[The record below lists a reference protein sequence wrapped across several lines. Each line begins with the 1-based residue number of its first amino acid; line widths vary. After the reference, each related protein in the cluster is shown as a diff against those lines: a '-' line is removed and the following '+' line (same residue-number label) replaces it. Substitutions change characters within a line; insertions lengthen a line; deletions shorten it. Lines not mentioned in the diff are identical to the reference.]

1 MDLIDY
7 IAFSTIGGIA
17 YIVYDSLC
25 KKFIH
30 LENSISKFEK
40 NLKMQNQMQNAN
52 IDRID
57 MSQDLLH
64 EHREFFEFEI
74 AKIYN
79 KLEQINEE
87 QWNNEAMGQ

>member
-40 NLKMQNQMQNAN
+40 NLKMQNAN

-57 MSQDLLH
+57 MSQDVLH

-74 AKIYN
+74 TKIYN
-79 KLEQINEE
+79 KLEQINKE
-87 QWNNEAMGQ
+87 QWNNE

>member
-40 NLKMQNQMQNAN
+40 NLKMQNERQNAN

-57 MSQDLLH
+57 MSQDILH

-74 AKIYN
+74 EKIYN
-79 KLEQINEE
+79 KLEQINKE
-87 QWNNEAMGQ
+87 QQNNE

>member
-7 IAFSTIGGIA
+7 FAFSTIGGIA

-40 NLKMQNQMQNAN
+40 NLKMQNERQNAN

-57 MSQDLLH
+57 MSQDILH

-74 AKIYN
+74 EKIYN
-79 KLEQINEE
+79 KLEQINKE
-87 QWNNEAMGQ
+87 QQNNE